1 MDFWFLLTDIGILLT
16 AALVLG
22 ALFMKLNLNPLIGY
36 LLAGVFL
43 GGSGSLQLIKSPH
56 EIEIIAELGV
66 ALLLFSLGLEFSW
79 NKIKTF
85 SQGIIKAGISQ
96 VILTPLII
104 FFIGLAFKFEFKL
117 AIFLA
122 IALTLSSTAT
132 VLRSLIGQGEIDSLH
147 GRNATAVLLLQDIA
161 VVPFTIIISLLI
173 SSGEIFEIKSL
184 LFILISFLGL
194 VIGLYTL
201 LNKIAIPI
209 LSLFTLENNR
219 EMSILLAVVISIGS
233 AWAAHQMGISPAI
246 GAFLAG
252 MMLGNSPFATQITA
266 DVSPLKVV
274 FLTLF
279 FGSVG
284 MVADP
289 IWIANNIVFV
299 SALTLAVLVTKTIIS
314 FLIFKIMNNTI
325 AISLSSAIIISQI
338 GEFAFVLSTIA
349 KDGKLIS
356 EDLHQILFSVTILSI
371 LVTALLIKD
380 SSKMGLAI
388 HKLFSKKHSGYIEE
402 QTEEDA
408 NEPKVFL
415 LGFGPSGKEVGALL
429 KDNDYTN
436 ISVIDLSRDCVNDA
450 ISYGFKA
457 QIGDIRQLEVLQ
469 HYGIAKAS
477 LVIVTV
483 PSQKA
488 ALQAIDN
495 IRRLNPKAYII
506 VRSRYQVSV
515 KSFEKAGAH
524 EIINEETTVGKGLG
538 EKSLEYLKD
547 LILRPAIKPP
557 AQ

>member
-22 ALFMKLNLNPLIGY
+22 ALFMKLKLNPLIGY

-43 GGSGSLQLIKSPH
+43 GGPGSLHFVKSPH
-56 EIEIIAELGV
+56 EIEVISELGV

-85 SQGIIKAGISQ
+85 SHSIIKAGILQ
-96 VILTPLII
+96 VLVTPVII
-104 FFIGLAFKFEFKL
+104 FSIGLAFKLEFRL

-122 IALTLSSTAT
+122 LALTLSSTAT
-132 VLRSLIGQGEIDSLH
+132 VLRSLIGQGEIDSAH
-147 GRNATAVLLLQDIA
+147 GRNVTAVLLFQDIA

-173 SSGEIFEIKSL
+173 SSGEAFEIKNL
-184 LFILISFLGL
+184 LFILISVLAL
-194 VIGLYTL
+194 VIGLYAL

-233 AWAAHQMGISPAI
+233 AWAAHRIGISPAI

-252 MMLGNSPFATQITA
+252 MILGSSSFATQITA
-266 DVSPLKVV
+266 DVSPLRVV

-299 SALTLAVLVTKTIIS
+299 LALTIAILVIKTIIS
-314 FLIFKIMNNTI
+314 FLVFKIMNNTI

-356 EDLHQILFSVTILSI
+356 EDMHQILFSVTILSI
-371 LVTALLIKD
+371 LMTALVIKD
-380 SSKMGLAI
+380 SSKIGLAI
-388 HKLFSKKHSGYIEE
+388 HKLFSKKSSGYIEE
-402 QTEEDA
+402 QTEEQSNA
-408 NEPKVFL
+408 PKIFL
-415 LGFGPSGKEVGALL
+415 LGFGPSGKEVGTLL
-429 KDNDYTN
+429 KDGGYTN
-436 ISVIDLSRDCVNDA
+436 ISVIDLNKTCLNDA
-450 ISYGFKA
+450 TAYGFKA
-457 QIGDIRQLEVLQ
+457 YIGDIRQLEVLQ
-469 HYGIAKAS
+469 HFGIAKAE
-477 LVIVTV
+477 LVIITV
-483 PSQKA
+483 PSQEA

-524 EIINEETTVGKGLG
+524 AIINEETAVGKDLG
-538 EKSLEYLKD
+538 EKSLGYLVN
-547 LILRPAIKPP
+547 L
-557 AQ
+557 